1 VRQPGAPPGAFLDE
15 AIRQLIQIVALHRR
29 RDHRRTYPAG
39 RADRAEQVGSV
50 VAIVA
55 HHGRPRADRRPD
67 ISVRTFLSDR
77 GLVLKP
83 NLDRR
88 AGGAAA
94 KYLFQQRTEVFLK
107 AIIYLTQ

>member
-1 VRQPGAPPGAFLDE
+1 MHLVFAAGVIIAAS
-15 AIRQLIQIVALHRR
+15 
-29 RDHRRTYPAG
+29 TPAG

-55 HHGRPRADRRPD
+55 HHGRPRAGRRPD

-83 NLDRR
+83 KLDRR

-94 KYLFQQRTEVFLK
+94 KYLFQQRAEVYGMACPL
-107 AIIYLTQ
+107 LSSR